1 MAVRA
6 TAGLF
11 IWNGNNDM
19 NASNRNRR
27 VGKMQG
33 LLIAL
38 AGVVNTSASAQ
49 TTAVDAS
56 SKLTYSVKLGFFS
69 PKLDYTRSTT
79 ASGMHLYA
87 GRIPYL
93 YDPKTFTFVL
103 LTKPQADFDPKMT
116 IEGEAGVFEVGREWA
131 VSFQE
136 HPSAQARCSDL
147 TQKTGKVKI
156 TAKQPENV
164 TVHDQ
169 TQSVEVVVAKVTGK
183 WSSCGH
189 EGTYERTTHYAPSLN
204 AFTFSHS
211 ITRLNTGQVVSD
223 VSTKLEGVQGLQ

>member
-1 MAVRA
+1 MAVKA
-6 TAGLF
+6 TGGLF
-11 IWNGNNDM
+11 IWNGNHDM
-19 NASNRNRR
+19 GASNERKQVRTMHR
-27 VGKMQG
+27 
-33 LLIAL
+33 LLVAL
-38 AGVVNTSASAQ
+38 AAALGATASAQ
-49 TTAVDAS
+49 TTAVDTP

-69 PKLDYTRSTT
+69 PKFDYTRSNT

-93 YDPKTFTFVL
+93 YDPKTFIFVL
-103 LTKPQADFDPKMT
+103 LSKPQADFDPKMT

-136 HPSAQARCSDL
+136 HPSTQARCNDL

-164 TVHDQ
+164 MVQ
-169 TQSVEVVVAKVTGK
+169 GQPQSVEVVVAKVTGT

-189 EGTYERTTHYAPSLN
+189 DGTYERTTHYAPGLN

-211 ITRLNTGQVVSD
+211 VTRLNTGQVVSD
-223 VSTKLEGVQGLQ
+223 VNTKLEGMQGL